1 MGYNKCVI
9 LLMLGGLYMKV
20 VSIINY
26 KGGVGK
32 TTLSANLVAGISK
45 KKRVLAIDLDP
56 QANLT
61 FSFISIPTWRQKFE
75 KENTIKHWF
84 DAIIGNE
91 QPLPP
96 LKNLIV
102 ENRGIHIISSHL
114 GLIDVDIE
122 LAVGLAG
129 ATPKQQKMNYIKT
142 FSYLRKG
149 LETLKDDYDL
159 VIIDCPPNFSVVTK
173 NALIASDYYVIPT
186 KMDYLSTLGINQLR
200 NHVNTLV
207 REYNG
212 FCEPDNR
219 VDPVLLGV
227 IANMI
232 SIYGGNPIRAQQDY
246 IEEIQR
252 NKIPLFSSMVREN
265 KTLFSSRPE
274 YAEPVILQDHSAGTY
289 ADIVSELEALQAE
302 FEKKAGV

>member
-1 MGYNKCVI
+1 
-9 LLMLGGLYMKV
+9 MKV

-252 NKIPLFSSMVREN
+252 NKIPF
-265 KTLFSSRPE
+265 
-274 YAEPVILQDHSAGTY
+274 
-289 ADIVSELEALQAE
+289 
-302 FEKKAGV
+302 

>member
-1 MGYNKCVI
+1 
-9 LLMLGGLYMKV
+9 
-20 VSIINY
+20 
-26 KGGVGK
+26 
-32 TTLSANLVAGISK
+32 
-45 KKRVLAIDLDP
+45 
-56 QANLT
+56 
-61 FSFISIPTWRQKFE
+61 
-75 KENTIKHWF
+75 
-84 DAIIGNE
+84 
-91 QPLPP
+91 
-96 LKNLIV
+96 
-102 ENRGIHIISSHL
+102 
-114 GLIDVDIE
+114 
-122 LAVGLAG
+122 G

-212 FCEPDNR
+212 FCEPDNC
-219 VDPVLLGV
+219 VNPVLLGV
-227 IANMI
+227 VANMI

-274 YAEPVILQDHSAGTY
+274 YAEPVILQDHSVGTY

>member
-1 MGYNKCVI
+1 
-9 LLMLGGLYMKV
+9 MKV

-129 ATPKQQKMNYIKT
+129 ATPD
-142 FSYLRKG
+142 RK
-149 LETLKDDYDL
+149 
-159 VIIDCPPNFSVVTK
+159 SVV
-173 NALIASDYYVIPT
+173 
-186 KMDYLSTLGINQLR
+186 
-200 NHVNTLV
+200 
-207 REYNG
+207 
-212 FCEPDNR
+212 
-219 VDPVLLGV
+219 
-227 IANMI
+227 
-232 SIYGGNPIRAQQDY
+232 
-246 IEEIQR
+246 
-252 NKIPLFSSMVREN
+252 
-265 KTLFSSRPE
+265 
-274 YAEPVILQDHSAGTY
+274 
-289 ADIVSELEALQAE
+289 
-302 FEKKAGV
+302 

>member
-1 MGYNKCVI
+1 MGYNKGVI
-9 LLMLGGLYMKV
+9 LLMLGGVYMKV

-274 YAEPVILQDHSAGTY
+274 YAEPVILQDHNAGTY

-302 FEKKAGV
+302 FEKKAGI

>member
-1 MGYNKCVI
+1 M
-9 LLMLGGLYMKV
+9 
-20 VSIINY
+20 
-26 KGGVGK
+26 
-32 TTLSANLVAGISK
+32 
-45 KKRVLAIDLDP
+45 AIDLDP

-200 NHVNTLV
+200 NRVNTLV

>member
-1 MGYNKCVI
+1 
-9 LLMLGGLYMKV
+9 MLGGVDMKV

-84 DAIIGNE
+84 DAIIANE

-96 LKNLIV
+96 LKDLIV
-102 ENRGIHIISSHL
+102 KNRGIHIISSHL

-212 FCEPDNR
+212 FCEPDNC
-219 VDPVLLGV
+219 VNPVLLGV